1 MAGHDATPQPVLADA
16 VLSPAPPPRGAG
28 SASAALLAAAGL
40 LAGFWLLAPASSGL
54 RAHVPAGPS
63 DLGAGMITLVDRAD
77 RDAVQAAVAALD
89 LPAARRRQI
98 EADVLAGERR
108 IGWIVVTD
116 SMDPDGDTI
125 AVRSGGLS
133 QLVVL
138 DKSWMPVPVLL
149 DQTGM
154 VSLLAVKDGDSGGI
168 TLALVTRGGQVPLRP
183 LAPGEHIEVAAP

>member
-16 VLSPAPPPRGAG
+16 VLSPASPRGAA
-28 SASAALLAAAGL
+28 SASALLLGAAVLFTA
-40 LAGFWLLAPASSGL
+40 FWLLAPVSSGL
-54 RAHVPAGPS
+54 RAHVPASPA

-77 RDAVQAAVAALD
+77 RDAVEAAAAALD
-89 LPAARRRQI
+89 VPAAKRRQI
-98 EADVLAGERR
+98 EKDVLAGARR

-133 QLVVL
+133 QLIVL

-183 LAPGEHIEVAAP
+183 LVPGEHIEVAAP

>member
-1 MAGHDATPQPVLADA
+1 MAGPEPQPVLADA
-16 VLSPAPPPRGAG
+16 VLSPASPSGVGP
-28 SASAALLAAAGL
+28 ASAALLAAGL
-40 LAGFWLLAPASSGL
+40 LLTAFWLLAPAASGP
-54 RAHVPAGPS
+54 RPHVPASPA

-77 RDAVQAAVAALD
+77 RDAVEAAVVALD
-89 LPAARRRQI
+89 VPAARRRQI
-98 EADVLAGERR
+98 EADVLAGQRR

-133 QLVVL
+133 QLIVL

-154 VSLLAVKDGDSGGI
+154 VSLLAVKDGDTGGI

-183 LAPGEHIEVAAP
+183 LVPGEHIEVAAP